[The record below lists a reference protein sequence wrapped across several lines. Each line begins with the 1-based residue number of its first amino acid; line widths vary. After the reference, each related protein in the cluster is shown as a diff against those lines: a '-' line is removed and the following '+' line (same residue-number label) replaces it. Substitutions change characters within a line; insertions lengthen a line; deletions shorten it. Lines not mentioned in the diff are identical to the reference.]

1 MAPFFCRLVMAP
13 PLPPALTLPGLALPA
28 APGLALPAAQT
39 APGLALPAAPAAP
52 GLALPSAGS
61 GELAILASG
70 NGSRDSHQIWSG
82 DTLRG
87 ACGDDHF
94 EPYIADSNY
103 SLTASSRQGV
113 RVLPGW
119 QINVNVNEREC
130 AFFGFCRPLP
140 NAMASLLP
148 SSVPRSDETQLL
160 TEAREKVRA
169 CAASTSS
176 RSRLIAKLGGPERA
190 CIMLSLASLDTDGNG
205 RLTPEEQARYNELG
219 ARLVES
225 TKNFHLN
232 AGVVAAL
239 VLSVVFGLAYEEK
252 DALSALADSG
262 LSIWGSGEALGS
274 ERWTKSVANLLS
286 FLAMQLAVSTAFL
299 TVLLSSR
306 LYAIDCD

>member
-28 APGLALPAAQT
+28 

-82 DTLRG
+82 DTLRE

-119 QINVNVNEREC
+119 QMNVNVNEREC

-306 LYAIDCD
+306 LYTIDCE

>member
-28 APGLALPAAQT
+28 

-70 NGSRDSHQIWSG
+70 NGSRDSHQIWTG

-119 QINVNVNEREC
+119 QMNVNVNEREC
-130 AFFGFCRPLP
+130 AFFGFCGPLP

-306 LYAIDCD
+306 LCAIDCD

>member
-39 APGLALPAAPAAP
+39 APGALPAAPAAP
-52 GLALPSAGS
+52 GHALPSAGS

-70 NGSRDSHQIWSG
+70 NGSRDSHQIWTG

>member
-1 MAPFFCRLVMAP
+1 MAPFFGRLVMAP

-28 APGLALPAAQT
+28 

-70 NGSRDSHQIWSG
+70 NGSRDSHQIWTG
-82 DTLRG
+82 DTLRLRG

-306 LYAIDCD
+306 LYTIDCE